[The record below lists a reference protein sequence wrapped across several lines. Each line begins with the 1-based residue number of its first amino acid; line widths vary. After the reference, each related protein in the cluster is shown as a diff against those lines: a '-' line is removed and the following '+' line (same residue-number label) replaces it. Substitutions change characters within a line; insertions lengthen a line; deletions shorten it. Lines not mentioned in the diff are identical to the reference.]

1 MRIPLAKYG
10 ARELVLFGGLAL
22 AGLIVSAV
30 LGIGLDLA
38 RCLGRFAELA
48 CWPLALLFAA
58 ALVFIVAFFR
68 DPERRVPVDPGA
80 LVAPADGRVTEVT
93 EVIQESVWPCAMR
106 DRFAKKEPGFL
117 KGRAH
122 KIGIFM
128 SLASVHVNRAP
139 CAGRVEAVD
148 HQPGLFLDAR
158 DPASSARN
166 EATALVIAD
175 AEGRGTRVLVRQVAG
190 VLARRI
196 VCDAAVGDILARGQ
210 RIGMIKFGSR
220 TELYIAKWLDPH
232 IQVAVGQKVRG
243 AVAILAVLRKAPA
256 PTTPTLTEQQ
266 AP

>member
-68 DPERRVPVDPGA
+68 DPERRVPADPGA

-166 EATALVIAD
+166 EATALAIAD
-175 AEGRGTRVLVRQVAG
+175 AEGRGTRVLVRQVAD

-196 VCDAAVGDILARGQ
+196 VCDAAVGDVLARGQ

-220 TELYIAKWLDPH
+220 AEVYVPVESGFEVLVSPGAR
-232 IQVAVGQKVRG
+232 VRAG
-243 AVAILAVLRKAPA
+243 ETVLGRFR
-256 PTTPTLTEQQ
+256 
-266 AP
+266 

>member
-30 LGIGLDLA
+30 LA
-38 RCLGRFAELA
+38 W
-48 CWPLALLFAA
+48 WPLALLFAA
-58 ALVFIVAFFR
+58 TLVFIVAFFR
-68 DPERRVPVDPGA
+68 DPERRVPADPGA

-93 EVIQESVWPCAMR
+93 ETE
-106 DRFAKKEPGFL
+106 EPRFL

-166 EATALVIAD
+166 EATALALAD

-196 VCDAAVGDILARGQ
+196 VCDAAVGDVLARGQ

-220 TELYIAKWLDPH
+220 AEVYVP
-232 IQVAVGQKVRG
+232 VASGFEVLVSPGARVRAG
-243 AVAILAVLRKAPA
+243 ETVLGRFP
-256 PTTPTLTEQQ
+256 
-266 AP
+266 

>member
-1 MRIPLAKYG
+1 VRIPLAKYG

-58 ALVFIVAFFR
+58 ALAFIVAFFR
-68 DPERRVPVDPGA
+68 DPERRVPADPGA

-93 EVIQESVWPCAMR
+93 EAE
-106 DRFAKKEPGFL
+106 EPRFL
-117 KGRAH
+117 KARAH

-148 HQPGLFLDAR
+148 HEPGLFLDAR

-166 EATALVIAD
+166 EATALAIAD

-220 TELYIAKWLDPH
+220 AEVYVPVESGFEVLVSPGAR
-232 IQVAVGQKVRG
+232 VRAG
-243 AVAILAVLRKAPA
+243 ETILGRFR
-256 PTTPTLTEQQ
+256 
-266 AP
+266 

>member
-30 LGIGLDLA
+30 LA
-38 RCLGRFAELA
+38 W
-48 CWPLALLFAA
+48 WPLALLFAA
-58 ALVFIVAFFR
+58 TLAFIVAFFR
-68 DPERRVPVDPGA
+68 DPERRVPADPGA

-93 EVIQESVWPCAMR
+93 EAE
-106 DRFAKKEPGFL
+106 EPRFL

-166 EATALVIAD
+166 EAAALAIAD
-175 AEGRGTRVLVRQVAG
+175 VEGRGTRVLVRQVAG

-196 VCDAAVGDILARGQ
+196 VCDAAVGDVLARGQ

-220 TELYIAKWLDPH
+220 AEVYVPVESGFEVLVSPGAR
-232 IQVAVGQKVRG
+232 VRAG
-243 AVAILAVLRKAPA
+243 ETVLGRFR
-256 PTTPTLTEQQ
+256 
-266 AP
+266 